1 VRTRRQR
8 AGPALLW
15 ISVNCAARYAVPP
28 DRPRQN
34 PAAARQFAE
43 LNENRRVDERIR
55 LAVRLPSRDTA
66 RRATGLAPLSTRGSR
81 GARTP
86 TCWNARAPPIAPKTD
101 RGHAEPPPNADRR
114 VADVLPVERQRAG
127 VATAQRRQHGSA
139 LGAVAVVDAGR
150 VEQGG
155 HDVDELKRG
164 WSATA
169 RRWSEVVAA
178 QDGTDRMVAQ
188 HGDLHV
194 LRLRTSSAGRSLGD
208 DGFTDTTAAQDFEPV
223 RRSSAS
229 MTVGQ
234 TSIS

>member
-155 HDVDELKRG
+155 HDVDELKGGGPPRRG
-164 WSATA
+164 AGPRWW
-169 RRWSEVVAA
+169 RR
-178 QDGTDRMVAQ
+178 RMVRTEWWHSTAISTSFASGHRAQ
-188 HGDLHV
+188 AAPSVTTALRIP
-194 LRLRTSSAGRSLGD
+194 LRLRTLSQCGAPALR
-208 DGFTDTTAAQDFEPV
+208 
-223 RRSSAS
+223 
-229 MTVGQ
+229 
-234 TSIS
+234 